1 MSIIAPDHI
10 SEIKHNKEFN
20 LATAN
25 TRQAKKWKNTTTS
38 IMKFAE
44 KLSRTVRTNET
55 ISDYLKMPKPDQ
67 DNIKDVGAFVGG
79 QLKGGS
85 RKKEDVANRHI
96 IAFDIDYAHKDSI
109 DIIKDK
115 LKKVCFSIYSTHKH
129 TPEKPRLRLIVYP
142 DRPLLADEYQAV
154 MRRLASNIDI
164 ETIDPST
171 YDVNRLMYWPS
182 TAADGEFVF
191 LHNDASFL
199 PVDTVL
205 SAYGPG
211 DSWRDASLWPISSK
225 ETIHIDRLLKKQ
237 EDPLIKDNLI
247 GAFCRNVTIYQALD
261 DYLSDI
267 YRKESNERYSFINGS
282 SSNGVVIY
290 EGKFAYSNHS
300 TDPAH
305 GMTCNA
311 FDLIRIHKFSDLDAD
326 AEHLTP
332 VNRLPSF
339 KAMSDYA
346 RKIEGVKV
354 DLIKHKLEIGPDDFD
369 AFGVKESGADWLN
382 ELKTDKNGSIKP
394 SWFNVS
400 VIIRN
405 DPALPIKPKFNLF
418 CQVTERQD
426 NSKQWRDSDTSI
438 IKDYIGRVYDID
450 PSSGKFEETI
460 DHVAAE
466 NSYHPIRE
474 YLESLHWDGKN
485 RIETLFIEY
494 LGAED
499 NEYTREAALCWF
511 SAAVHRIY
519 EPGHKFDYVVVL
531 GGDQGI
537 LKTTF
542 VRTLGK
548 DKWFGELSSFDPKI
562 AMEEVHGKWIIELAE
577 LAANNKQEI
586 EQQKSFLSS
595 QSTRV
600 RMAYARRSEEYH
612 RQCVFMGTT
621 NSKEYLKDSTG
632 NRRWWP
638 IDVNVDKIDI
648 DRLKA
653 DIDLIWAEAYESLY
667 TYSKQTYLSDDAEH
681 IAKMVQEGKRE
692 GDPIEG
698 KIVEWLELPA
708 AKDRYEANGGFE
720 EYEPRDRV
728 CVIEIWED
736 CLGYKFEPRPSDR
749 RRIASIMD
757 RLPGWKRN
765 KLNSTRFGKR
775 FGRQKGWLCDI
786 VPF

>member
-1 MSIIAPDHI
+1 MSIIAPEQI
-10 SEIKHNKEFN
+10 TEIKHNKEFN

-25 TRQAKKWKNTTTS
+25 TRQAKKWKNTTTTV
-38 IMKFAE
+38 MQFAE

-55 ISDYLKMPKPDQ
+55 ISDYLRMPKPDQ

-129 TPEKPRLRLIVYP
+129 TSEKPRLRLIVYP

-182 TAADGEFVF
+182 TASDGEFVF
-191 LHNDASFL
+191 LHNDAPFL

-205 SAYGPG
+205 SAYGPD

-225 ETIHIDRLLKKQ
+225 ESIHIDRLLKKQ
-237 EDPLIKDNLI
+237 EDPLTKDNLV

-261 DYLSDI
+261 DYLSEI
-267 YRKESNERYSFINGS
+267 YRKESGERYSFINGS
-282 SSNGVVIY
+282 TSNGVVIY
-290 EGKFAYSNHS
+290 DGKFAYSNHS

-326 AEHLTP
+326 AEPLTP

-339 KAMSDYA
+339 KAMSEYA
-346 RKIEGVKV
+346 RKIDGVKA
-354 DLIKHKLEIGPDDFD
+354 DLIKHKLEIGPDEFD
-369 AFGVKESGADWLN
+369 SFGGDWIK
-382 ELKTDKNGSIKP
+382 ELKMAPDGKIKP
-394 SWFNVS
+394 VWFNLAL
-400 VIIRN
+400 IIRN
-405 DPALPIKPKFNLF
+405 DPALPIKMKFNLF
-418 CQVTERQD
+418 RQVVERQD
-426 NSKQWRDSDTSI
+426 NNKQWRDSDTSI
-438 IKDYIGRVYDID
+438 IKDYIGRTYDID
-450 PSSGKFEETI
+450 PTAGKYEETI
-460 DHVAAE
+460 DHVARE
-466 NSYHPIRE
+466 NSYHPVRD
-474 YLESLHWDGKN
+474 YLESLKWDGMG
-485 RIETLFIEY
+485 RIETLFIDY

-499 NEYTREAALCWF
+499 NIYTREAALCWF

-519 EPGHKFDYVVVL
+519 EPGYKFDYVIVL

-542 VRTLGK
+542 VRTLAK

-562 AMEEVHGKWIIELAE
+562 AMEEIHGKWIIELAE

-586 EQQKSFLSS
+586 EQQKSFLSA

-600 RMAYARRSEEYH
+600 RMAYARRSEEFH

-638 IDVNVDKIDI
+638 IDVNVDRIDI
-648 DRLKA
+648 DRLKI
-653 DIDLIWAEAYESLY
+653 DIDQIWAEAYESLY
-667 TYSKQTYLSDDAEH
+667 TYSRRTYLSHGVEF
-681 IAKMVQEGKRE
+681 IAKQVQESKRE
-692 GDPIEG
+692 ADPMEG
-698 KIVEWLELPA
+698 KIIEWLEQPA
-708 AKDRYEANGGFE
+708 AKDRYDGNTGFE
-720 EYEPRDRV
+720 ETEPRDRV
-728 CVIEIWED
+728 CIIEIWED
-736 CLGYKFEPRPSDR
+736 CLGYKYDPRPSDR

-757 RLPGWKRN
+757 RLVGWKRT
-765 KLNSTRFGKR
+765 STTRFGKR
-775 FGRQKGWLCDI
+775 FGHQRGWTCEVL
-786 VPF
+786 PF